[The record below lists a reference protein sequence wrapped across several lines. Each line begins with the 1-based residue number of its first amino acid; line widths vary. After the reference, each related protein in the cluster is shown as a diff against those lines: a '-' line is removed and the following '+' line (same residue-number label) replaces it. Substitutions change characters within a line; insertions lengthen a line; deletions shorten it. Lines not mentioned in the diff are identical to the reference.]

1 MTGAAALTFLL
12 SVAGVLALRRS
23 ARTGVLSL
31 CLPPFGVTF
40 VVSAA
45 RLYPFGPHPRIA
57 QHLAPPV
64 CLLARAGIAALVGAR
79 SAPPAAIHRRARRVM
94 ALFAVV
100 GIAGVAM
107 DLLQPYR
114 SRRDESFRTLA
125 AELRSKAGRE
135 DLVVYDQDPEEERER
150 PSPLEF
156 YVRKERLRVS
166 WTDPPD
172 LDASPRPGQVWVI
185 AYRLT
190 APPDV
195 LRRRLESARPPFEMV
210 AEVPYALRTGT
221 GWTEP
226 IPCSVTHWRR
236 GPS

>member
-31 CLPPFGVTF
+31 CLLPFGVTF

-166 WTDPPD
+166 WADPPD
-172 LDASPRPGQVWVI
+172 LDATPRPGQVWVI

-190 APPDV
+190 APPEAV
-195 LRRRLESARPPFEMV
+195 TKRLESAAPPFTLSGEEAYLLQV
-210 AEVPYALRTGT
+210 GSGPTDFVR
-221 GWTEP
+221 
-226 IPCSVTHWRR
+226 CSVSHWRR
-236 GPS
+236 PLP